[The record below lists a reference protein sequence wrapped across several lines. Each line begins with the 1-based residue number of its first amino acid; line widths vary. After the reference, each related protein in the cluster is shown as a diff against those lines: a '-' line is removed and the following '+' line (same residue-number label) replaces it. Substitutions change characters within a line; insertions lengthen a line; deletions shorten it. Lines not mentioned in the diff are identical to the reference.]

1 MEKRTPH
8 CKLSIVK
15 SLVKEGRVRSTQSAR
30 QGAAVLGIDFNGICK
45 IVMSLNPSDFY
56 KSMTTYSDHKVWQDV
71 YRPKTEA
78 GDIYLKLNVVDDLV
92 IISFKEL

>member
-15 SLVKEGRVRSTQSAR
+15 SLIEKGNVRSTRSAR
-30 QGAAVLGIDFNGICK
+30 QGAAALGIDFDGMCE
-45 IVMSLNPSDFY
+45 IVMSLSSSDFY
-56 KSMTTYSDHKVWQDV
+56 MSMTTYDDHQVWQDE
-71 YRPKTEA
+71 YRPSTEF
-78 GDIYLKLNVVDDLV
+78 GDVYLKLNVIDDLV